1 VRSKAEQSPRIV
13 EFGEERR
20 GKRRNGGW
28 VVLTVSKTD
37 RGSVSPLFSSWSL
50 ESTSRFLRGVA
61 SPHP

>member
-28 VVLTVSKTD
+28 VVLTVSKNGQ
-37 RGSVSPLFSSWSL
+37 RKRFSSLLFSSL
-50 ESTSRFLRGVA
+50 LGV
-61 SPHP
+61 

>member
-37 RGSVSPLFSSWSL
+37 RGSVSLLFSSL
-50 ESTSRFLRGVA
+50 LGV
-61 SPHP
+61 